1 MIRPPI
7 QTLWT
12 DFATLRYTAQVPNYY
27 VTRLASPS
35 CDRWCRRAVIC
46 LAQLSP
52 VAEGG
57 RGIPGHGANA
67 EGDYDGIRC
76 DDIVERA
83 ADGSNGS
90 DGGGSDDSHG
100 GQGLDDGGGKR
111 GAEAASGGRYGG
123 RLSEWVA
130 KSTAPPCLKQQ
141 VQRSNRTRADLEA
154 AKVGVV
160 GVGLSLLVSMPACK
174 PADCTRSIPRYLT
187 PALLN

>member
-130 KSTAPPCLKQQ
+130 KSTAPPQ